1 MALYDRASTQYDV
14 SFYDGNYYDETSA
27 LASTATVV
35 LPVAFLTMSTS
46 ISTSSIVTQTYST
59 VTQIMDEDVAVPAV
73 STVVQAH
80 SMLFRPGLMS
90 LAESF
95 LTVNEVSTNLR
106 MVFGPT
112 VSASNT
118 STVTA
123 DGIAIFD
130 GEFSTSLT
138 SSVTEAASH
147 IQDESTAS
155 TSSASIALPDE
166 FLIIDKSIAA
176 SSSSSAT
183 LPEAYLVMSQSVS
196 ASATSSTS
204 LPFLNLISMVEINP
218 SVVATLPS
226 VVYNLVV
233 TKSVGYQG
241 IATTTLSSNNISV
254 IPFTPTLYGFD
265 DIISPSNLVPVIYYI
280 PTSATASTV
289 SLPSTVNANFVNET
303 TTSATAS
310 VVSLPSIV
318 NASSVNEATTTVTG
332 TSVNVQ

>member
-1 MALYDRASTQYDV
+1 MALYDRASTEYDV
-14 SFYDGNYYDETSA
+14 SYYDGNYFDETSSI
-27 LASTATVV
+27 ASTATVG
-35 LPVAFLTMSTS
+35 LVAFLTMSTS

-59 VTQIMDEDVAVPAV
+59 VTQIMDEDVAVPSV

-80 SMLFRPGLMS
+80 SMLFRPGLLS

-118 STVTA
+118 SKVTA

-130 GEFSTSLT
+130 GEFLTSLT
-138 SSVTEAASH
+138 SSVTEAVSH

-196 ASATSSTS
+196 ATSSAS
-204 LPFLNLISMVEINP
+204 
-218 SVVATLPS
+218 ATLPILS
-226 VVYNLVV
+226 LIRSGAIDPSSTVQVSALNYNLIIG
-233 TKSVGYQG
+233 KSVDYNSTAG
-241 IATTTLSSNNISV
+241 ITITKLK
-254 IPFTPTLYGFD
+254 P
-265 DIISPSNLVPVIYYI
+265 IY
-280 PTSATASTV
+280 
-289 SLPSTVNANFVNET
+289 E
-303 TTSATAS
+303 
-310 VVSLPSIV
+310 
-318 NASSVNEATTTVTG
+318 
-332 TSVNVQ
+332 QWWWQ

>member
-1 MALYDRASTQYDV
+1 MALYDRASTEYDV
-14 SFYDGNYYDETSA
+14 SFYDGNYFDETSSI
-27 LASTATVV
+27 ASTATVV
-35 LPVAFLTMSTS
+35 LPVAFLTISTS

-59 VTQIMDEDVAVPAV
+59 VTQIMDEDVAVPSV

-80 SMLFRPGLMS
+80 SMLFRPGLLS

-130 GEFSTSLT
+130 GEFLTSLT
-138 SSVTEAASH
+138 SSVTEAVSH

-196 ASATSSTS
+196 ATSSAS
-204 LPFLNLISMVEINP
+204 
-218 SVVATLPS
+218 ATLPILS
-226 VVYNLVV
+226 LIRSGAIDPSSTVQVSALNYNLIIG
-233 TKSVGYQG
+233 KSVDYNSTAG
-241 IATTTLSSNNISV
+241 ITITSNNISV

-265 DIISPSNLVPVIYYI
+265 DIISTSNLVPVIYYI
-280 PTSATASTV
+280 PTSATASFV
-289 SLPSTVNANFVNET
+289 NLPSTVNASFVNET
-303 TTSATAS
+303 TASATAS
-310 VVSLPSIV
+310 FVSLPNTV
-318 NASSVNEATTTVTG
+318 NANSVSETTTTVTG
-332 TSVNVQ
+332 TTVNVQ

>member
-35 LPVAFLTMSTS
+35 LPVAYLVIPTS

-59 VTQIMDEDVAVPAV
+59 VTQIMDEDVAVPSV

-155 TSSASIALPDE
+155 TGSASIALPDE
-166 FLIIDKSIAA
+166 FLIIAKSIAA
-176 SSSSSAT
+176 SSSSSAA
-183 LPEAYLVMSQSVS
+183 LPEAYLVMPQS
-196 ASATSSTS
+196 ASASVTSSVS
-204 LPFLNLISMVEINP
+204 LPFLNLTSMVEINP
-218 SVVATLPS
+218 SVVVTLPAPS
-226 VVYNLVV
+226 VQLII
-233 TKSVGYQG
+233 TQSAGYQG

-265 DIISPSNLVPVIYYI
+265 DIISPSNLVPVVYYI
-280 PTSATASTV
+280 PTSV
-289 SLPSTVNANFVNET
+289 
-303 TTSATAS
+303 TAS
-310 VVSLPSIV
+310 VVTLPSSV
-318 NASSVNEATTTVTG
+318 TGSFVNESAGTVTG
-332 TSVNVQ
+332 TPVNVQ